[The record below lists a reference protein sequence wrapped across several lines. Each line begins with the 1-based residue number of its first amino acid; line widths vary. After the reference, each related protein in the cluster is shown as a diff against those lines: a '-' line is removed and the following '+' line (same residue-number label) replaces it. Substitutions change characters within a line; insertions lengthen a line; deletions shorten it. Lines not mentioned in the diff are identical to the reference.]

1 MEIENSKKRDE
12 ISQLSNLINAAMITD
27 DKDCTTRQSR
37 QYIKPNPSEETSDDE
52 GTIQIPAGSQARMLD
67 AQQASRFVRILR
79 RRDDQ
84 GVEEFIKSVRY
95 AKSRCDD
102 KEGQLY
108 VVLNE
113 KIIEN
118 AERNIRFQEIN
129 TFEDLYKVL
138 RTNMSTPT
146 TVSHSRAKL
155 QSTKQNSFETVQ
167 TFTQRFTQVLSELR
181 YATQVEHTTR
191 WSEKQTG
198 RVENYRK

>member
-1 MEIENSKKRDE
+1 
-12 ISQLSNLINAAMITD
+12 MITD
-27 DKDCTTRQSR
+27 DTDCTTRQSR

-102 KEGQLY
+102 KEGLLY